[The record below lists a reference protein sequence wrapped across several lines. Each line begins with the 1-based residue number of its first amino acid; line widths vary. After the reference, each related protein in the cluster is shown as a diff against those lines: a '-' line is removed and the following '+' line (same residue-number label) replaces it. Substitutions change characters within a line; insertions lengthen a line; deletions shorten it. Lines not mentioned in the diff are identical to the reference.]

1 MTDNTATLVKRYIQ
15 LRDQKEAM
23 NALLKLK
30 LEPINNEMVEI
41 EKQLKSFLDENNMDS
56 VKTAVGTFFKKSTTS
71 VTVRDM
77 DEVLDFVKENNAYDL
92 FERKVNK
99 TAVMAYIEDNVHVPG
114 VEVMTEI
121 KVQVRR

>member
-1 MTDNTATLVKRYIQ
+1 MADTTAELVERYIK
-15 LRDQKEAM
+15 LRDAKEAA

-30 LEPINNEMVEI
+30 LEPINVEMVEI
-41 EKQLKSFLDENNMDS
+41 EKRLKTFLDESNIDS
-56 VKTAVGTFFKKSTTS
+56 VKTKSGTFFKKSTIS

-77 DEVLDFVKENNAYDL
+77 DEVLTFVKENDAYDL

-99 TAVMAYIEDNVHVPG
+99 TAVMAYIEDDVHVPG

>member
-1 MTDNTATLVKRYIQ
+1 MTEKAAELVERYIK
-15 LRDQKEAM
+15 LRDSKEAM

-30 LEPINNEMVEI
+30 LQPITAEMEEI
-41 EKQLKSFLDENNMDS
+41 EKQLKYFLDEGNLDS
-56 VKTAVGTFFKKSTTS
+56 VKTGSGTFFKKSITS

-77 DEVLDFVKENNAYDL
+77 DEVLEFVKENAAYDL